1 MSELNSVSWGDVLV
15 FFATVF
21 GIFGVSGSLSRAVL
35 AVSAVRSPTSL
46 SFDIL
51 VGSWYIYNAI
61 FGTLWQT
68 KATLKDRGVEKGE
81 DGVWRIKTNK
91 TLSHETEVDKTQRG
105 FVKAMQASS
114 FSNSPKGG
122 KGGKGKKAE

>member
-21 GIFGVSGSLSRAVL
+21 GIFGVS
-35 AVSAVRSPTSL
+35 
-46 SFDIL
+46 